1 MPSFSSLPPLS
12 MTLMYL
18 QIAVGFTG
26 AFTLVFLWRTL
37 KCRLTAM
44 PTVAA
49 RFSPRGGCTEAI
61 VAEINKAHREVLVQ
75 AYSFTCPDIA
85 KALIEAKK
93 RGAAVTVLL
102 DRSHVAE
109 TTSELKMLEEA
120 GLRPHIDDKHAIAHN
135 KIMIIDRKTLL
146 TGSFNFTRQA
156 EHENAENLLIFKG
169 HPELVESY
177 RQNFLAHQAHSTAP
191 GEAHAPAPRVDNFH
205 RHKAA

>member
-102 DRSHVAE
+102 DRSNVAE

-156 EHENAENLLIFKG
+156 EHENAENLLILRH
-169 HPELVESY
+169 HPELAAAY
-177 RQNFLAHQAHSTAP
+177 LRNFEAHRSHCVAP
-191 GEAHAPAPRVDNFH
+191 GTAKPVIHAGREH
-205 RHKAA
+205 RRAA